1 MGIWELL
8 LIAVGLSMDA
18 AAVSMSNGMCFH
30 RAGVKEAGRIA
41 GAFGIFQGIMPLIGY
56 YACSFFEREIT
67 SLDHWVAL
75 ILLGFSGGKM
85 IWESHAGHEVSHECV
100 TLSGKLLSVSYT
112 HLKEGT
118 AKMRGVRP
126 TIRGG
131 EVEKARVRR

>member
-56 YACSFFEREIT
+56 YACSFLNERLHRWIT
-67 SLDHWVAL
+67 GW
-75 ILLGFSGGKM
+75 
-85 IWESHAGHEVSHECV
+85 
-100 TLSGKLLSVSYT
+100 
-112 HLKEGT
+112 
-118 AKMRGVRP
+118 R
-126 TIRGG
+126 
-131 EVEKARVRR
+131 